1 MDRGRGL
8 DYGRGPMVPSPP
20 GGSSRLVLIDAS
32 SFIFRAYHAIPPLT
46 NRKGV
51 PTNATLGFTRQVLK
65 ALKELNP
72 THVALA
78 FDKESRAE
86 RQKIDPNYKA
96 NRQAMPE
103 DLAQQFPYIRQV
115 VEALN
120 LPVLEVAGWEADDVI
135 GTLARRATAEGFCVL
150 VVTGD
155 KDFVQI
161 VDKDVHLY
169 DPQNE
174 RYTDPDEVKERL
186 GIEPK
191 QMRDYLALIGDA
203 VDNVPKVPGIGPKS
217 AVELLTQFGSVDAML
232 ERLSEVKK
240 PKMREA
246 IAAHRESLLRA
257 RDLVT
262 FRTDLQLDVSIED
275 LKRQPPH
282 DEQLRQ
288 LFTDLEFSALL
299 RELPAKAATGGE
311 ATGESTGAAPRTAA
325 KLPAQT
331 EIVTTK
337 EALQALAAAVREA
350 GAVTLVPAY
359 EGLPFAGLL
368 VGLGVALK
376 DGTTR
381 YVPLAHEGLGV
392 EQVRPA
398 DFKAALQGVLEDAA
412 VKKGGHDLKALWLL
426 LNREGIRLRGG
437 EDDVELLSYL
447 LDASR
452 RDHSVEFLARERLQ
466 VDLPELPTTSGRK
479 ARALKEHAP
488 QEVALAYAVR
498 AEAAR
503 QLAPGL
509 WEELEPLG
517 LTKLARELELPLV
530 PLLARME
537 SRGVKV
543 DVKVLRQI
551 SDKVGA
557 DCEAKVKEIHTLA
570 GTEFNVGSNPQLAE
584 VLYKKLEL
592 PVLKRGKTGPST
604 DQEVLE
610 KLAEVHPLPR
620 AIIEYRSLSK
630 LKSTYLDTLPEL
642 ARNGR
647 IHTTFHQAATATG
660 RLSSSD
666 PNLQNIPI
674 RTELGMEIRR
684 AFIADE
690 GKQLVS
696 ADYSQIELRLLAHI
710 AEDPVLID
718 AFARD
723 EDIHSRTAAEIFGV
737 AQDQVTRDQRRVAK
751 TVNFGIAYGLSSYGL
766 STRLNI
772 PDEEARDIIE
782 RYFTR
787 YAGIKRY
794 LEETVRVARERGY
807 VETLFGRRRPM
818 ADLRAKNR
826 QVVQAAERAA
836 INMPI
841 QGTAAD
847 LIKKAMLAV
856 DAELEKQGLQTQ
868 MLLQV
873 HDELLFEAPEDE
885 VERVKELARRCMN
898 AVMQLKVPLKVEVGA
913 GKTWADAH

>member
-1 MDRGRGL
+1 
-8 DYGRGPMVPSPP
+8 MVPSPP
-20 GGSSRLVLIDAS
+20 SGTPRLVLIDAS

-46 NRKGV
+46 NRQGV

-96 NRQAMPE
+96 NRAETPP
-103 DLAQQFPYIRQV
+103 DLSQQFPYIRRV
-115 VEALN
+115 VEGLN

-135 GTLARRATAEGFCVL
+135 GTLCKRAKAEGFCVL

-161 VDKDVHLY
+161 VDDDVHLY

-174 RYTDPDEVKERL
+174 RYTDPAEVKERL
-186 GIEPK
+186 GIEPR

-203 VDNVPKVPGIGPKS
+203 VDNVPKVPGIGPKT
-217 AVELLTQFGSVDAML
+217 AVELLTQFGGVDALL
-232 ERLSEVKK
+232 ERLPEVKK
-240 PKMREA
+240 PKMRDA

-262 FRTDLQLDVSIED
+262 FRTDLELGVSIEE
-275 LKRQPPH
+275 LKRRPVH
-282 DEQLRQ
+282 EEQLRQ
-288 LFTDLEFSALL
+288 LFTELEFSALL
-299 RELPAKAATGGE
+299 RELPAKAPTQE
-311 ATGESTGAAPRTAA
+311 TT
-325 KLPAQT
+325 KLTLET

-337 EALQALAAAVREA
+337 AGIEALAAKVREG
-350 GAVTLVPAY
+350 GAVTLIPAY
-359 EGLPFAGLL
+359 EGLPFAAPL
-368 VGLGVALK
+368 VGLGVALE
-376 DGTTR
+376 DGSTR
-381 YVPLAHEGLGV
+381 YVPLGHEGLGV

-398 DFKAALQGVLEDAA
+398 EFKAALQGVLEDAKVA
-412 VKKGGHDLKALWLL
+412 KGGHDLKALTLL
-426 LNREGIRLRGG
+426 LHREGIQLRGG

-452 RDHSVEFLARERLQ
+452 RDHGLEILSRERLQ
-466 VDLPELPTTSGRK
+466 VDLPELPVTSGRK
-479 ARALKEHAP
+479 ARALKEFSP
-488 QEVALAYAVR
+488 QEVAVAYAAR
-498 AEAAR
+498 ADVAR
-503 QLAPGL
+503 RLAPGL
-509 WEELEPLG
+509 WEELEG
-517 LTKLARELELPLV
+517 LKLAKLACELEMPLV

-537 SRGVKV
+537 ERGVKL
-543 DVKVLRQI
+543 DVKVLREI
-551 SDKVGA
+551 SEKVGA
-557 DCEAKVKEIHTLA
+557 ECEQKVKEIHQLA

-610 KLAEVHPLPR
+610 KLAEIHPLPR

-630 LKSTYLDTLPEL
+630 LKSTYLDTLPDL
-642 ARNGR
+642 VARDGR
-647 IHTTFHQAATATG
+647 IHTTYHQAATATG

-674 RTELGMEIRR
+674 RTELGLEIRR
-684 AFIADE
+684 AFIAEE
-690 GKQLVS
+690 GHQLVS

-751 TVNFGIAYGLSSYGL
+751 TVNFGIAYGLSPHGL

-772 PDEEARDIIE
+772 PVEEARDIIE

-794 LEETVRVARERGY
+794 LDETVKVAKEKGY

-818 ADLRAKNR
+818 GDLNAKNR
-826 QVVQAAERAA
+826 QLVQAAERAA

-847 LIKKAMLAV
+847 LIKEAMLAV
-856 DAELEKQGLQTQ
+856 DKELEKQRLRTR

-873 HDELLFEAPEDE
+873 HDELLFEAPDAE
-885 VERVKELARRCMN
+885 VEAVKELSRRCMS
-898 AVMQLKVPLKVEVGA
+898 AVMTLKVPLKVEVGA

>member
-1 MDRGRGL
+1 
-8 DYGRGPMVPSPP
+8 MVPSP
-20 GGSSRLVLIDAS
+20 SSGAPRLVLIDAS

-46 NRKGV
+46 NRQGV

-96 NRQAMPE
+96 NRQATPE
-103 DLAQQFPYIRQV
+103 DLAQQFPFIRRV
-115 VEALN
+115 VEGLN

-135 GTLARRATAEGFCVL
+135 GTLSKRAKAEGFCVL

-161 VDKDVHLY
+161 VDEDVHLY
-169 DPQNE
+169 DPQND
-174 RYTDPDEVKERL
+174 RYTDPAEVKERL
-186 GIEPK
+186 GIEPR

-203 VDNVPKVPGIGPKS
+203 VDNVPKVPGIGPKT
-217 AVELLTQFGSVDAML
+217 AVELLHQFGGVDALL

-246 IAAHRESLLRA
+246 LESHRESLLRA

-262 FRTDLQLDVSIED
+262 FRTDLELGASIED
-275 LKRQPPH
+275 LKRRPMH
-282 DEQLRQ
+282 EEQLRQ
-288 LFTDLEFSALL
+288 LFTELEFSALL
-299 RELPAKAATGGE
+299 KELPAKEPT
-311 ATGESTGAAPRTAA
+311 
-325 KLPAQT
+325 KLVT
-331 EIVTTK
+331 ETQLVTTK
-337 EALQALAAAVREA
+337 EALQALASAVRDA
-350 GAVTLVPAY
+350 GEVTLIPVY
-359 EGLPFAGLL
+359 EGLPFAASL
-368 VGLGVALK
+368 VALGVALK

-381 YVPLAHEGLGV
+381 YVPLGHEGLGV

-398 DFKAALQGVLEDAA
+398 DFKQTFQGVLEDAA
-412 VKKGGHDLKALWLL
+412 VKKGGHGLKALWLL

-452 RDHSVEFLARERLQ
+452 RDHSLEFLSRERLQ
-466 VDLPELPTTSGRK
+466 VDLPELPVTTGRK
-479 ARALKEHAP
+479 ARPLKDFAP
-488 QEVALAYAVR
+488 QEVAVAYAAR
-498 AEAAR
+498 AEVAR
-503 QLAPGL
+503 RLAPGL
-509 WEELEPLG
+509 WQELEPLG
-517 LTKLARELELPLV
+517 LAKLARELELPLV

-537 SRGVKV
+537 SDGVKV
-543 DVKVLRQI
+543 DVKVLREI
-551 SDKVGA
+551 SEKVGA
-557 DCEAKVKEIHTLA
+557 DCEAKVKEIHQLA

-584 VLYKKLEL
+584 VLYKKLNL

-610 KLAEVHPLPR
+610 KLAEVHALPR

-642 ARNGR
+642 VAKDGR
-647 IHTTFHQAATATG
+647 LHTTFHQAATATG

-684 AFIADE
+684 AFVAEE
-690 GKQLVS
+690 GHQLVS

-751 TVNFGIAYGLSSYGL
+751 TVNFGIAYGLSPYGL

-772 PDEEARDIIE
+772 PEEEARDIIE

-794 LEETVRVARERGY
+794 LDETVRVAREKGY

-818 ADLRAKNR
+818 GDLSAKNR

-856 DAELEKQGLQTQ
+856 DAELEKQGLRTR

-873 HDELLFEAPEDE
+873 HDELLFEAPESE
-885 VERVKELARRCMN
+885 VEAVKELARRCMN

>member
-1 MDRGRGL
+1 
-8 DYGRGPMVPSPP
+8 MVPSPP
-20 GGSSRLVLIDAS
+20 SGAPRLVLIDAS

-46 NRKGV
+46 NRQGV

-65 ALKELNP
+65 ALRDLDP

-103 DLAQQFPYIRQV
+103 DLAQQFSFIRRV
-115 VEALN
+115 VEGLN

-135 GTLARRATAEGFCVL
+135 GTLARRARAEGFCVL

-161 VDKDVHLY
+161 VDEDVHLY

-174 RYTDPDEVKERL
+174 RYTDPAAVKERL

-203 VDNVPKVPGIGPKS
+203 VDNVPKVPGIGPKT
-217 AVELLTQFGSVDAML
+217 AVELLHQFGGVDALL

-246 IAAHRESLLRA
+246 IGAHRESLLRA

-262 FRTDLQLDVSIED
+262 FRTDLELNVSIAD

-288 LFTDLEFSALL
+288 LFTELEFSALL
-299 RELPAKAATGGE
+299 RELPAKEPTRE
-311 ATGESTGAAPRTAA
+311 PA
-325 KLPAQT
+325 KLATQT

-337 EALQALAAAVREA
+337 EALQALAAAVRESGTVA
-350 GAVTLVPAY
+350 LFPAY
-359 EGLPFAGLL
+359 EGLPFAGSL

-398 DFKAALQGVLEDAA
+398 DFKATLQGVLEDAA

-452 RDHSVEFLARERLQ
+452 RDHSLEFLARERLQ

-479 ARALKEHAP
+479 ARALKDHAP
-488 QEVALAYAVR
+488 GEVSLAYAAR
-498 AEAAR
+498 ADVAR
-503 QLAPGL
+503 RLAPGL

-517 LTKLARELELPLV
+517 LGKLARELELPLV

-543 DVKVLRQI
+543 DVKVLREI
-551 SDKVGA
+551 SGKVGA
-557 DCEAKVKEIHTLA
+557 DCEAKVKEIHRLA

-610 KLAEVHPLPR
+610 KLAEKHDLPR

-630 LKSTYLDTLPEL
+630 LKSTYLDTLPDL
-642 ARNGR
+642 VAKDGR
-647 IHTTFHQAATATG
+647 LHTTFHQAATATG

-666 PNLQNIPI
+666 PNLQNIPV
-674 RTELGMEIRR
+674 RTELGLEIRR
-684 AFIADE
+684 AFIAEE
-690 GKQLVS
+690 GHQIVS

-751 TVNFGIAYGLSSYGL
+751 TVNFGIAYGLSPYGL

-772 PDEEARDIIE
+772 PEEEARDIIE

-794 LEETVRVARERGY
+794 LEETVRVAREKGY

-818 ADLRAKNR
+818 GDLRAKNR

-847 LIKKAMLAV
+847 LIKKAMLVV
-856 DAELEKQGLQTQ
+856 DEELEKQGLRTQ

-873 HDELLFEAPEDE
+873 HDELLFEAPESE
-885 VERVKELARRCMN
+885 VEAVKELSRRCMS

-913 GKTWADAH
+913 GRTWADAH

>member
-1 MDRGRGL
+1 
-8 DYGRGPMVPSPP
+8 MVPSPP
-20 GGSSRLVLIDAS
+20 SGTQRLVLIDAS
-32 SFIFRAYHAIPPLT
+32 NFIFRAYHAIPPLT
-46 NRKGV
+46 NRQGV

-96 NRQAMPE
+96 NRAETPP
-103 DLAQQFPYIRQV
+103 DLSQQFPYIRRV
-115 VEALN
+115 VEGLN
-120 LPVLEVAGWEADDVI
+120 LRVLEVAGWEADDVI
-135 GTLARRATAEGFCVL
+135 GTLCKRAKAEGFCVL

-161 VDKDVHLY
+161 VDEDVHLY

-174 RYTDPDEVKERL
+174 RYTNPAEVKTRL
-186 GIEPK
+186 GIEPV

-203 VDNVPKVPGIGPKS
+203 VDNVPKVPGIGPKT
-217 AVELLTQFGSVDAML
+217 AVELLTQFGSVDALL
-232 ERLSEVKK
+232 ERLPEVKK

-262 FRTDLQLDVSIED
+262 FRTDLELGVSIEE
-275 LKRQPPH
+275 LKRRPVH
-282 DEQLRQ
+282 EEQLRQ
-288 LFTDLEFSALL
+288 LFTELEFSALL
-299 RELPAKAATGGE
+299 RELPAKAPTQE
-311 ATGESTGAAPRTAA
+311 PT
-325 KLPAQT
+325 KLTLET
-331 EIVTTK
+331 ELVTTQ
-337 EALQALAAAVREA
+337 AGLQALAARVREA
-350 GAVTLVPAY
+350 GAVTLIPAY
-359 EGLPFAGLL
+359 EGLPYAEPL
-368 VGLGVALK
+368 VGLGVALG

-381 YVPLAHEGLGV
+381 YVPLGHEGLGV

-398 DFKAALQGVLEDAA
+398 EFKAALQGVLEDAA
-412 VKKGGHDLKALWLL
+412 VKKGGHDLKALTLL
-426 LNREGIRLRGG
+426 LHREGIQLRGG

-452 RDHSVEFLARERLQ
+452 RDHGLEVLSRERLQ
-466 VDLPELPTTSGRK
+466 VDLPELPVTSGRK
-479 ARALKEHAP
+479 ARALKTFSP
-488 QEVALAYAVR
+488 QEVSVAYAAR
-498 AEAAR
+498 ADVAR
-503 QLAPGL
+503 RLAPGL
-509 WEELEPLG
+509 WEELEGLK

-537 SRGVKV
+537 ERGVKL
-543 DVKVLRQI
+543 DVKVLREI
-551 SDKVGA
+551 SEKVGTE
-557 DCEAKVKEIHTLA
+557 CEQKVKEIHKLA
-570 GTEFNVGSNPQLAE
+570 ETEFNVGSNQQLAE

-610 KLAEVHPLPR
+610 KLAEIHPMPR

-630 LKSTYLDTLPEL
+630 LKSTYLDTLPDL
-642 ARNGR
+642 VARDGR
-647 IHTTFHQAATATG
+647 IHTTYHQAATATG

-674 RTELGMEIRR
+674 RTELGLEIRR
-684 AFIADE
+684 AFIAEE
-690 GKQLVS
+690 GHQLVS

-751 TVNFGIAYGLSSYGL
+751 TVNFGIAYGLSPHGL

-772 PDEEARDIIE
+772 PVEEARDIIE

-794 LEETVRVARERGY
+794 LDETVKVAKEKGY

-818 ADLRAKNR
+818 GDLNAKNR

-847 LIKKAMLAV
+847 LIKEAMLAV
-856 DAELEKQGLQTQ
+856 DKELEKKRLRTR

-873 HDELLFEAPEDE
+873 HDELLFEAPDAEVDE
-885 VERVKELARRCMN
+885 VKELSRRCMS
-898 AVMQLKVPLKVEVGA
+898 AVMKLKVPLKVEVGA